1 MKFLLLKE
9 GFWFLDHSIRQY
21 KPSRW
26 WKRTRV
32 WMQNWLCFWRTYL
45 GYVALLSP
53 DRVNRA
59 TTRKLLLRHLY
70 PCVQDATAN
79 HEIEPIYFYQDA
91 WAFELIVRAQP
102 AQHID
107 VGSHHKFVALLSK
120 VVPVT
125 MVDIRP
131 LSLELPSLQF
141 RAGSICNLPYATN
154 SIISVS
160 SLCVIE
166 HIGLGRYGDLL
177 DPQGTV
183 KVLRELQR
191 VVRPNGDLYLSVP
204 LDDENL
210 TYFNAHRA
218 FTEQTL
224 LDLFEP
230 FTVVEKRYIFGT
242 RFSEVRGQGFGTG
255 CYHLRKPPQP
265 GGLPLRG

>member
-9 GFWFLDHSIRQY
+9 GFWFLVYNIREY
-21 KPSRW
+21 RPSQW
-26 WKRTRV
+26 WKRRRV
-32 WMQNWLCFWRTYL
+32 WMRNWLCFWRTYF
-45 GYVALLSP
+45 GYVALLAPERP
-53 DRVNRA
+53 DRLA
-59 TTRKLLLRHLY
+59 TRKLLLQNLL
-70 PCVQDATAN
+70 PCVHDATAN

-91 WAFELIVRAQP
+91 WAFELIVRARP

-141 RAGSICNLPYATN
+141 RSGSICNLPFATD
-154 SIISVS
+154 SLISVS

-183 KVLRELQR
+183 KALHELKR
-191 VVRPNGDLYLSVP
+191 VVRPNGDLYLSIP
-204 LDDENL
+204 LDDKDR

-218 FTEQTL
+218 FTEETL
-224 LDLFEP
+224 LALFEP
-230 FTVVEKRYIFGT
+230 FTLVEKRYIFGT
-242 RFSEVRGQGFGTG
+242 LFSEVRGRGFGTG
-255 CYHLRKPPQP
+255 CYHLRKPAQP
-265 GGLPLRG
+265 GGLPPKG